1 MNEIGKRIR
10 KVRRYQELTQEQL
23 AELTGLSTA
32 HIGHIERGTRMPSV
46 QALYAICAVLGIK
59 MEYVTA
65 AE

>member
-1 MNEIGKRIR
+1 MNELGKKIR
-10 KVRRYQELTQEQL
+10 TVRRYQELTQEQL
-23 AELTGLSTA
+23 AEQAGLSTA

-46 QALYAICAVLGIK
+46 PALYAICAVLGIK